1 MTLDIRDLSFS
12 YGDVRALADVSLE
25 LASSQMV
32 ALIGANGAG
41 KTTLL
46 KTIAGLLK
54 PDAGTIRL
62 KGEVIT
68 HLPANEVLKRGV
80 ALVPEGRRL
89 FQGMTV
95 TENLRMGAYARRH
108 NNTQLDRVLEIFP
121 VLSERGNQLAGTL
134 SGGEQQ
140 MCAIGRAIMSEPEV
154 LLIDE
159 LSLGLAPVVVDQ
171 LMSLLQQVQVEE
183 NLTLLLVEQDA
194 ELALSSTQ
202 WGYVLENGRIV
213 LSGPSPEL
221 RGNPQ
226 VQEAY
231 LGLA

>member
-1 MTLDIRDLSFS
+1 MTLDIRGLSFS
-12 YGDVRALADVSLE
+12 YGDVRALADMSLE

-95 TENLRMGAYARRH
+95 TENLRMGAYTRRH
-108 NNTQLDRVLEIFP
+108 NNKQLDRVVEIFP

-171 LMSLLQQVQVEE
+171 LMSLLQQIQAEE

-202 WGYVLENGRIV
+202 WGYVLENGQIV
-213 LSGPSPEL
+213 LSGASPEL